1 MLHCNVDVI
10 SHLLKEFKRKK
21 KKPFGR
27 CGLLMFCTLNMPQ
40 SAYTCNHFN
49 MFSAFMSG

>member
-21 KKPFGR
+21 KNPLVAVG
-27 CGLLMFCTLNMPQ
+27 C
-40 SAYTCNHFN
+40 
-49 MFSAFMSG
+49 